1 MTVNSLQAGR
11 ICGGNTAYQ
20 RNKSDYYP
28 TPPEAT
34 MALMNFLHLEKN
46 NVIWEC
52 ACGQN
57 HMVDVMRSMGYK
69 VIGTDIL
76 TGTDF
81 LMADVPDGVS
91 WVITNPPF
99 SLSEKFIRR
108 CLEIGRPFAL
118 LLKSQYWHAKKRL
131 DLFRENPPD
140 YILPLSWRPDFLFKE
155 RGSGSPLMDVMWCV
169 WYSGKADSI
178 DSYPRYIVLDRPQ
191 NISEAAWKMK

>member
-1 MTVNSLQAGR
+1 MNSVQASR
-11 ICGGNTAYQ
+11 INGGNTAYQ

-34 MALMNFLHLEKN
+34 TALMDFLHLEKN

-57 HMVDVMRSMGYK
+57 HMVGVMRSMGYE

-81 LMADVPDGVS
+81 LTADVPDGVS

-108 CLEIGRPFAL
+108 CIEIGKPFAL

-131 DLFRENPPD
+131 GLFRENPPT

-169 WYSGKADSI
+169 WYAEKKDPLCR
-178 DSYPRYIVLDRPQ
+178 YPTYIVLDKPEE
-191 NISEAAWKMK
+191 STP